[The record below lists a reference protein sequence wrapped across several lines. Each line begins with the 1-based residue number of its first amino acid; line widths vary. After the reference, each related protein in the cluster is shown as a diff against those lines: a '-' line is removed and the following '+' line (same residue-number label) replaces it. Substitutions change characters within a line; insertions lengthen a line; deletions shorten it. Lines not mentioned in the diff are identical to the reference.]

1 MDEEIGEKVRLRRVA
16 LGLDQ
21 SYVAEKLG
29 ITLAEFQECEAGR
42 RRFSAKLL
50 IDQSAVIIL
59 FQGHS
64 RGDDQL
70 NSQAS
75 ARFGLCAP

>member
-50 IDQSAVIIL
+50 LKLSIL
-59 FQGHS
+59 IKVP
-64 RGDDQL
+64 L
-70 NSQAS
+70 
-75 ARFGLCAP
+75 